1 MSIKINVPIA
11 DLYDKLSI
19 LNIKKEIIKDER
31 LNEIIKEI
39 NILENDMQNLKINEE
54 YYNTLKEINNNLF
67 NYLDEMYKINHDTN
81 NPLYSKLCRK
91 SFIENDRRFRMK
103 RKINNIHNSN
113 IKEVKSYKLKSCI
126 FLNNPEIELD
136 SDIIKKIKL
145 FSTYYDKIYYLSN
158 ISNKNFLE
166 DGSINHLNLNDI
178 DNIYSEGDTII
189 IFDNFN
195 IRNFKNSVN
204 YLNIDL
210 HIGLY

>member
-1 MSIKINVPIA
+1 MSIKINIPIA

-31 LNEIIKEI
+31 LNEVIKEI

-54 YYNTLKEINNNLF
+54 YYDILKEINYNLF
-67 NYLDEMYKINHDTN
+67 NYLDEMYKISHDID

-91 SFIENDRRFRMK
+91 SFIENDRRFRIK

-136 SDIIKKIKL
+136 
-145 FSTYYDKIYYLSN
+145 
-158 ISNKNFLE
+158 
-166 DGSINHLNLNDI
+166 IN
-178 DNIYSEGDTII
+178 II
-189 IFDNFN
+189 ICT
-195 IRNFKNSVN
+195 KLN
-204 YLNIDL
+204 YLV
-210 HIGLY
+210 HIMIKYII